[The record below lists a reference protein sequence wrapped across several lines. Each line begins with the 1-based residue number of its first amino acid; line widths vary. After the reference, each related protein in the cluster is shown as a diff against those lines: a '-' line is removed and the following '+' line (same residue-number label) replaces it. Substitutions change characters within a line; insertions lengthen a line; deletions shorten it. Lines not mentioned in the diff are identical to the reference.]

1 LNADKKVTI
10 TNDSTAVDMHKHTE
24 NGFLMTSHALERSQQ
39 RCIPPLIIQWL
50 CHYGS
55 RKQSRN
61 GTTLCYF
68 DRKSVRLIASDAGHI
83 IVRRLSSLMNSY
95 LVIAG
100 NRILTVGHR
109 YKRIKNL

>member
-61 GTTLCYF
+61 GTVLCYF
-68 DRKSVRLIASDAGHI
+68 DRQSVRLIASDAGHI
-83 IVRRLSSLMNSY
+83 IVRRLSSLMNTY